1 MAEAINGVPQ
11 GSVIGPILFVIYVND
26 LPDHLSTDSLLY
38 ADDVK
43 LIAPRNRHDIFQ
55 NSKNNSCHYAKALL
69 KVQKLAL
76 KFVKGLRHVPYEA
89 ALIQLRLFSLTH
101 RRLRGDLIAMFKI
114 THGLLEF
121 PMASTFVYPTRKG
134 LRGHAFK
141 SHQQRCCT
149 RHRQF
154 AFIIRAVPFWNKLP
168 AEIVNASSVKSFKA
182 LLDARWQS
190 LFPEVP
196 I

>member
-1 MAEAINGVPQ
+1 M
-11 GSVIGPILFVIYVND
+11 
-26 LPDHLSTDSLLY
+26 
-38 ADDVK
+38 
-43 LIAPRNRHDIFQ
+43 
-55 NSKNNSCHYAKALL
+55 
-69 KVQKLAL
+69 QKLAL

-89 ALIQLRLFSLTH
+89 ALIQLRLISLTH
-101 RRLRGDLIAMFKI
+101 RRIRGDLIAMFKI

-121 PMASTFVYPTRKG
+121 PMETTFVYPPHQG

-141 SHQQRCCT
+141 FHQQRCCT
-149 RHRQF
+149 RRRQF
-154 AFIIRAVPFWNKLP
+154 AFTIWAVPIWNKFP
-168 AEIVNASSVKSFKA
+168 AEVVNASSVKSFKA